1 MNTESFIRPTLFL
14 SISITIIGSMFKI
27 MHWPYATLI
36 MAFGMILMLFFI
48 ISAIYEV
55 MNSSKIDGSE
65 KFMWVIGFL
74 FFGIITGLI
83 YLLSARKRI
92 V

>member
-1 MNTESFIRPTLFL
+1 
-14 SISITIIGSMFKI
+14 MFKI

-36 MAFGMILMLFFI
+36 MALGMILMLFFI

-83 YLLSARKRI
+83 YLQSARKRI

>member
-1 MNTESFIRPTLFL
+1 
-14 SISITIIGSMFKI
+14 
-27 MHWPYATLI
+27 
-36 MAFGMILMLFFI
+36 MLFFI

-74 FFGIITGLI
+74 FFGIITGLV
-83 YLLSARKRI
+83 YLLSAKKI

>member
-1 MNTESFIRPTLFL
+1 
-14 SISITIIGSMFKI
+14 MFKI

-74 FFGIITGLI
+74 FFGIITGLV